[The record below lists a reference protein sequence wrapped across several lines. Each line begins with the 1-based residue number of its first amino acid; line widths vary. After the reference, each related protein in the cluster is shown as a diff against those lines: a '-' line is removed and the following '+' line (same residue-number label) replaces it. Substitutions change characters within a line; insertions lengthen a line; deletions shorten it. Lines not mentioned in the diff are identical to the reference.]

1 MLAPATL
8 IRKDTMIIHIKTLLI
23 KTLLIK
29 TLLIKTLLIKTLRKT
44 LLKMTSLIT
53 DFTYKGLFLYEI
65 IIHVMIHLLML

>member
-29 TLLIKTLLIKTLRKT
+29 TL
-44 LLKMTSLIT
+44 TSLIT